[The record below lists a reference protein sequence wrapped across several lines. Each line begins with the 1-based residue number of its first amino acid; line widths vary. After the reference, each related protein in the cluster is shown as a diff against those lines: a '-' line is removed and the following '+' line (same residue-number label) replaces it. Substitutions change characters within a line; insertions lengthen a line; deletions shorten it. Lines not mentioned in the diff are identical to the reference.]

1 MSIFRFELLALPP
14 EAEAF
19 RDEVRAFIR
28 AEMGDRPSVRRAR
41 SWGGYDP
48 EFSRKLGARGWIGM
62 TWPKRYGGHE
72 RSFFERYVL
81 LEELLAAGAPAGA
94 HWVAE
99 RQSGPLL
106 LRFGT
111 EAQRERFLPQIVRG
125 ELSFAI
131 GMSEP
136 DSGSDLASIR
146 TRAEHDGRRLR
157 RQRHQDVDQQRPPL
171 PVRDRALPHRGRARQ
186 EARGALAVPG
196 RPEVARHHDPADHQ
210 PGRLARLQRGHLPG
224 RLRARRHAGRRG
236 RRRLEAGDDRAGLRA
251 ERARALPLE
260 HRAAWS
266 S

>member
-28 AEMGDRPSVRRAR
+28 AEMGDRASVRRAR
-41 SWGGYDP
+41 SWGGHDP
-48 EFSRKLGARGWIGM
+48 EFSRKLGARGWIGL
-62 TWPKRYGGHE
+62 TWPKRYGGQE
-72 RSFFERYVL
+72 RSFLERYVL

-146 TRAEHDGRRLR
+146 TRAVRTDGGYIVNGTKVWTSNAHRS
-157 RQRHQDVDQQRPPL
+157 QYAI
-171 PVRDRALPHRGRARQ
+171 ALFRTAVVARQ
-186 EARGALAVPG
+186 EARGALAVP
-196 RPEVARHHDPADHQ
+196 RRSQVAGDHDPADHQ

-224 RLRARRHAGRRG
+224 RLRARRHAGRRRG
-236 RRRLEAGDDRAGLRA
+236 
-251 ERARALPLE
+251 
-260 HRAAWS
+260 
-266 S
+266 